1 MLTFSD
7 NDWARDYEHVFTL
20 RDIHEA
26 FGLSLGLAD
35 YPIFDES
42 YRDVLNRR
50 IYDHFAYREIAAD
63 TPQLFVFYLNRRMR
77 ENMPAYNAIYRQV
90 LSETFDPFATQVTD
104 TDGNSRNASD
114 TTASTAQHESSSSN
128 ATSESL
134 SRSIISNTPASFME
148 DPTEPRYMSQL
159 TQNTGNS
166 TNDSTGT
173 TDATNNSTNAQKAAR
188 DYITHLTSRSGY
200 FGDNVVN
207 ALSSGFLNTDLM
219 VCDMLEP
226 CFMQVWND
234 RPM

>member
-1 MLTFSD
+1 MVTFSD

-26 FGLSLGLAD
+26 FGLPLGLAD
-35 YPIFDES
+35 YPIFDED
-42 YRDVLNRR
+42 YRAVLNQR

-77 ENMPAYNAIYRQV
+77 ENMPAYNAVYKQV
-90 LSETFDPFATQVTD
+90 LTQGFDPFATQVTD
-104 TDGNSRNASD
+104 TDGNSRNTND
-114 TTASTAQHESSSSN
+114 TTASTAQHESSASN

-134 SRSIISNTPASFME
+134 SRSILSNTPASFME

-159 TQNTGNS
+159 TQNTGSS
-166 TNDSTGT
+166 TNGSTGT